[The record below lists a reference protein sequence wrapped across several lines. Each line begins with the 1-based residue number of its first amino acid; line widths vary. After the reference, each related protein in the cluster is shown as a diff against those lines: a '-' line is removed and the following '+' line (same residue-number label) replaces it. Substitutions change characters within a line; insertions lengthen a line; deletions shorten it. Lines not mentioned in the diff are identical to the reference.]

1 VINLV
6 SEILEWM
13 ETMLLEIIAMLDL
26 VEVMVIWK
34 VLYC

>member
-6 SEILEWM
+6 SEILELM